1 MRIVI
6 EFCIFVSSFR
16 VFDVYCDRIL
26 FLCVISV
33 CLWYVWWSNFVSS
46 CHQFKSVMCIVIE
59 LCIFMSSVRV
69 CDANCDRIWYFRLI
83 SSYLCYVLWSR
94 FVSSCHHFVSVICT
108 AFEYFVSLYHQ
119 FVSVMCIMIDF
130 GIFVSSV
137 RVFDVYSDRVLYLRV
152 ISSCLWCVLWSSFVF
167 PCHQCVSWWRFF
179 IVELFTCLLVVAT
192 INMETPVS
200 SGMQK
205 KIQKKSYSTLL
216 YTLLSL

>member
-6 EFCIFVSSFR
+6 EFCIFVSSVR

-33 CLWYVWWSNFVSS
+33 CLWYVWWSNFVYS

-94 FVSSCHHFVSVICT
+94 FVSSCHHFVSVICI

-137 RVFDVYSDRVLYLRV
+137 RVFDVYSDEFCTFVSSVRACDVYCYRVLYFRV
-152 ISSCLWCVLWSSFVF
+152 ISACLDDVF
-167 PCHQCVSWWRFF
+167 SLLNCS
-179 IVELFTCLLVVAT
+179 LACLL
-192 INMETPVS
+192 
-200 SGMQK
+200 
-205 KIQKKSYSTLL
+205 
-216 YTLLSL
+216 